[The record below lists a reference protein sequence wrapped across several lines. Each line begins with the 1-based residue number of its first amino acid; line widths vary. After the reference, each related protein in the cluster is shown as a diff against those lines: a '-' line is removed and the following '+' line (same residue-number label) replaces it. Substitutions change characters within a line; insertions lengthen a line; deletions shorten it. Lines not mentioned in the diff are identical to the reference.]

1 MYVCDVLIVINFG
14 HFDCQGAQGSS
25 RRSGQGPS
33 GYSSRRLESEEC
45 GRRQAETVDEK
56 VQVADEEKRNT
67 ERNRNSGISQKFL
80 QQNDFTGLLTCI
92 EMAPALFSSGAIS
105 PYLSPLWHSVF
116 LEMPLHICLLCNIV
130 YFLKCLFIF
139 VSQRRHG
146 FCRRH
151 CRLQEKNVSLRHSAP
166 QVHR

>member
-33 GYSSRRLESEEC
+33 GYSSCRVESEEC

-80 QQNDFTGLLTCI
+80 QQ
-92 EMAPALFSSGAIS
+92 
-105 PYLSPLWHSVF
+105 
-116 LEMPLHICLLCNIV
+116 
-130 YFLKCLFIF
+130 K
-139 VSQRRHG
+139 
-146 FCRRH
+146 
-151 CRLQEKNVSLRHSAP
+151 
-166 QVHR
+166 